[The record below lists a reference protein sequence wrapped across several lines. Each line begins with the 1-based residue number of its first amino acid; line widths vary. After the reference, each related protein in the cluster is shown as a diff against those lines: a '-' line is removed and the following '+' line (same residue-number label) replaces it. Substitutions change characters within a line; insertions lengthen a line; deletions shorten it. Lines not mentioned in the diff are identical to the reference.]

1 MKFSPSRFK
10 NYKSDAA
17 PFFFYLDIF
26 PLSTSPYEKDYLKD
40 LISKIKQN
48 FIIMPIP
55 MRVDKV
61 YNGQKSVM
69 LRPLE
74 PIHFKIQEDLV
85 ALINPQPFLQKGI
98 NNLVQLS
105 EVRSLKVL
113 HTPIESYNIQKW
125 WNQTRFIY
133 ANSYQL
139 EQDFSAFLKAY
150 LNFIVKAKFNDG
162 DLKKAAENYCQMI
175 VDICEK
181 RINFNSITTEVE
193 GEIAKTKIYVKKTKK
208 VLKNWKFKEQV
219 VYHPELIDIELFD
232 FKDGRYPESK
242 ENLKSEISSKKSEI
256 LKYIP
261 FMIYDDLLE
270 CMLQNLVKLERDEND
285 ILDPSILINK
295 NIIKIYNSEE
305 FPDKINLKKFSWLDP
320 FESVNINRL
329 IDNS

>member
-10 NYKSDAA
+10 KYKSDAA
-17 PFFFYLDIF
+17 PFFFYMDIF

-40 LISKIKQN
+40 LISKIKRN

-55 MRVDKV
+55 IRVDKI

-74 PIHFKIQEDLV
+74 PIHFKIREDLM
-85 ALINPQPFLQKGI
+85 ALINPKPFLQKGI

-105 EVRSLKVL
+105 EVRSLEVL
-113 HTPIESYNIQKW
+113 HQPIESYNIEKW
-125 WNQTRFIY
+125 WNQTKFIY

-139 EQDFSAFLKAY
+139 EKDFSAFLRGY
-150 LNFIVKAKFNDG
+150 LNFMVRAKFKGG
-162 DLKKAAENYCQMI
+162 DLKEAAKNYCHMI

-181 RINFNSITTEVE
+181 RITFNSMTTEVE
-193 GEIAKTKIYVKKTKK
+193 GKFVKTNIYVKKTKK
-208 VLKNWKFKEQV
+208 VLQNWDFKEQV
-219 VYHPELIDIELFD
+219 VYHPKLIDIELFD
-232 FKDGRYPESK
+232 FKEGKYPKSK

-270 CMLQNLVKLERDEND
+270 CMLQNLENLERDEND
-285 ILDPSILINK
+285 ILDPSILIDK
-295 NIIKIYNSEE
+295 NIIKIYNIEE
-305 FPDKINLKKFSWLDP
+305 FPDKINLTKFSWLDP
-320 FESVNINRL
+320 FESIDINRL
-329 IDNS
+329 INNS